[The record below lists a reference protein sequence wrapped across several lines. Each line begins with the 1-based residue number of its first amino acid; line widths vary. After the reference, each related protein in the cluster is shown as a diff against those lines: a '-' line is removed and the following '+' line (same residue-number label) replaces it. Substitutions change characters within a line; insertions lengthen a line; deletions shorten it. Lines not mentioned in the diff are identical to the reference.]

1 MFFSSVCS
9 RGNGGM
15 RDSMVGH
22 VRAVEA
28 SSRGKAGQGNEVVRC
43 GSRTRTRD
51 RIGASSQE
59 WLGIAGKIGNGPK
72 SLHGI
77 DRWGRQRGGVVLE
90 GKLTLFKRQKRMVN
104 LGGGP
109 TF

>member
-1 MFFSSVCS
+1 MKRGRLGRGNTRNMFFSSVCS
-9 RGNGGM
+9 RGNGGV

-28 SSRGKAGQGNEVVRC
+28 SSRGKAGQGNGVVRC

-59 WLGIAGKIGNGPK
+59 RLGIAGKTGDGLR
-72 SLHGI
+72 SLHWV
-77 DRWGRQRGGVVLE
+77 DRWGKQVGSRSRGKVDP
-90 GKLTLFKRQKRMVN
+90 F
-104 LGGGP
+104 
-109 TF
+109 

>member
-1 MFFSSVCS
+1 
-9 RGNGGM
+9 
-15 RDSMVGH
+15 MVGH

-59 WLGIAGKIGNGPK
+59 WLGIAGKTGDGPR
-72 SLHGI
+72 SLHWG
-77 DRWGRQRGGVVLE
+77 DRWGKQVGSRSRGEVDLCLK
-90 GKLTLFKRQKRMVN
+90 GKRGWLI
-104 LGGGP
+104 
-109 TF
+109 